1 MSINPYQNQF
11 YPTPAPSYPQ
21 AQQFNYQQ
29 SPINQFNPF
38 SLLQTLRGRYV
49 GNRAEVEAISVEP
62 DGNITL
68 FPMLDGKEI
77 YGKFIDSSGNARI
90 VKYTL
95 EEQNSSQP
103 DMQAQIG
110 AMGAKIDGI
119 YSMLENMG
127 KVNEN
132 EHE

>member
-1 MSINPYQNQF
+1 
-11 YPTPAPSYPQ
+11 
-21 AQQFNYQQ
+21 
-29 SPINQFNPF
+29 
-38 SLLQTLRGRYV
+38 
-49 GNRAEVEAISVEP
+49 
-62 DGNITL
+62 
-68 FPMLDGKEI
+68 MLDGKEI